1 MKTEFHVG
9 QRVEFYKH
17 DQGDLGTITAVRE
30 REHSCTAQVRW
41 DDATDSSEIWF
52 RDDEIRVVDT
62 PDAVELVPYDG
73 LPKPY
78 DLLGATQT
86 FMLRAKQLRT
96 FGWEDDY
103 AGDLRTFRRKLLE
116 EEIKEWRDDGD
127 QGNDPVEYAD
137 GLADIIVTAVGGLFA
152 FFGPEVTSEI
162 LQEVGV
168 TNLDKVRPGNI
179 RLREGDNKVL
189 KPEDWIGPPDIKGI
203 LERAGVIKPVVEMR
217 HSPTPQ
223 EMHAEPVHDDDR
235 EAGWG

>member
-9 QRVEFYKH
+9 QRVEFYKY

-30 REHSCTAQVRW
+30 YEHTCMAQVRW
-41 DDATDSSEIWF
+41 DDGTDSSDIWF
-52 RDDEIRVVDT
+52 RDDEIRVVDA
-62 PDAVELVPYDG
+62 PDAVEPVPYDG
-73 LPKPY
+73 LPRPY

-86 FMLRAKQLRT
+86 FMLRAQQLRT

-103 AGDLRTFRRKLLE
+103 GSDLRNFRRELLDE
-116 EEIKEWRDDGD
+116 EVKEWKLADAQD
-127 QGNDPVEYAD
+127 DPVEYAD

-179 RLREGDNKVL
+179 RFREGPGKPKVL
-189 KPEDWIGPPDIKGI
+189 KPADWIGPPDIKGI
-203 LERAGVIKPVVEMR
+203 LERAGVIISEPVV
-217 HSPTPQ
+217 
-223 EMHAEPVHDDDR
+223 AAYDDDR